1 MIDVTENAI
10 RKIEYMLQAEGH
22 KGKNLRVYVEGG
34 GCSGLQYGLIFEDHR
49 QANEEKD
56 ETIDCGSFQVVVD
69 RMSLP
74 FLEGASVDYV
84 DTLMESGFKMQNPQA
99 KSTCGCGHSFSA

>member
-1 MIDVTENAI
+1 MIDVTENAV
-10 RKIEYMLQAEGH
+10 RKIERMLHAEEH

-34 GCSGLQYGLIFEDHR
+34 GCSGLQYGLTFEDHH
-49 QANEEKD
+49 QADEGKD

-74 FLEGASVDYV
+74 FLEGARVDYV
-84 DTLMESGFKMQNPQA
+84 DSLMESGFKIQNPQA

>member
-1 MIDVTENAI
+1 MIAVTENAI
-10 RKIEYMLQAEGH
+10 RKIDRMLQAEGH

-34 GCSGLQYGLIFEDHR
+34 GCSGLQYGFIFEDHH
-49 QANEEKD
+49 QADEKKD